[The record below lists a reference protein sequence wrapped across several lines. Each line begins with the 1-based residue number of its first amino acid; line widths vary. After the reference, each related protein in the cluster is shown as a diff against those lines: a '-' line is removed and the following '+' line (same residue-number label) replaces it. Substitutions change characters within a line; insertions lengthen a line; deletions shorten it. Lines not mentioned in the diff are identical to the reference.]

1 MSVNQLVL
9 EALLSG
15 ESITNKDISE
25 NFGARSPRDSI
36 YQLRKQGYAIYANK
50 TGEHK
55 TVSYRL
61 GKPSKRMVRAA
72 FALLGSKAFT
82 RS

>member
-1 MSVNQLVL
+1 MSVNNLVL

-15 ESITNKDISE
+15 QSITNRE
-25 NFGARSPRDSI
+25 MTQEFGAKNPRNAI
-36 YQLRKQGYAIYANK
+36 YELRKAGYAVYSNRE
-50 TGEHK
+50 GK

-72 FALLGSKAFT
+72 FALMGSECFK
-82 RS
+82 R

>member
-15 ESITNKDISE
+15 ESITNKDISDK
-25 NFGARSPRDSI
+25 FGARSPSDAI
-36 YQLRKQGYAIYANK
+36 YDLRKEGYAIYTNK
-50 TGEHK
+50 TGK
-55 TVSYRL
+55 NNTVSYRL

-72 FALLGSKAFT
+72 FTLLGSKAFT